1 MNSNYYTIKKSS
13 SHEIIIQRSRFICHL
28 KRTDSEQQAQEFI
41 NEIRTQHKSAN
52 HNCFA
57 YVIGENN
64 AIQKAGDD
72 GEPSGTAGVPM
83 LEVLKKQDLR
93 NVTAVV
99 TRYFGGI
106 KLGGGGL
113 IRAYGSTVSEG
124 LKHTG
129 IVQRV
134 RHQLYSVEI
143 DYTLLG
149 KVENELRQNVYRLD
163 EIRYTDK
170 VELLVYVNE
179 KDTQVFEDWMTSL
192 TSATCKFHQQAIHYL
207 EFDKHDTEL

>member
-1 MNSNYYTIKKSS
+1 MNSNYYTIKKST
-13 SHEIIIQRSRFICHL
+13 SHETIIQRSRFICHL

-41 NEIRTQHKSAN
+41 NEIRTEHKSAN

-64 AIQKAGDD
+64 AIQKASDD

-83 LEVLKKQDLR
+83 LEVLKKKDLR

-113 IRAYGSTVSEG
+113 IRAYGSSVSESLQHIG
-124 LKHTG
+124 LVHR
-129 IVQRV
+129 I
-134 RHQLYSVEI
+134 RHQLYTAEI

-149 KVENELRQNVYRLD
+149 KVENELRQNVYRLH

-170 VELLVYVNE
+170 VELSVYVNE
-179 KDTQVFEDWMTSL
+179 KDTQDFEDWMISL
-192 TSATCKFHQQAIHYL
+192 TSGTCKLQQQDVHYL
-207 EFDKHDTEL
+207 EFDKQDTEL

>member
-1 MNSNYYTIKKSS
+1 MNSNYYTIKKSCQ
-13 SHEIIIQRSRFICHL
+13 HEILIQRSRFICHL
-28 KRTDSEQQAQEFI
+28 KRTDNEQEAQEFI
-41 NEIRTQHKSAN
+41 NLIRSQHKSAN

-64 AIQKAGDD
+64 AIQKASDD

-83 LEVLKKQDLR
+83 LEVLKKQELR

-113 IRAYGSTVSEG
+113 IRAYGSSVSEG
-124 LKHTG
+124 LGAAG
-129 IVQRV
+129 IVERV
-134 RHQLYSVEI
+134 RHVLYTVSV

-149 KVENELRQNVYRLD
+149 KLENELRQNVYQLH

-179 KDTQVFEDWMTSL
+179 KSTEEFEEWITSL
-192 TSATCKFHQQAIHYL
+192 TNANAEITRGAISFL
-207 EFDKHDTEL
+207 ELDN